1 MSKNIPLPLPPVSAW
16 KSLVLRLTAFPSKPF
31 QIPEPSWWLKL
42 LGELPEDRVS
52 KPRET
57 GLLEVGPFHCGRLHL
72 NVLPVKIDWLYTAA
86 DDQLITEKEGIP
98 SIGPFLDSLEHFRPL
113 MLRWLDEMCPPIQR
127 LAFGAILTQPVEGH
141 REGYSQLS
149 AYIPSVK
156 LETEGSS
163 DFLYQIN
170 RPRNTQTGISGLEI
184 NRLCKWS
191 VMKVQALFTT
201 LPPSKVAIEGLNLF
215 GCRLEMDINTAQDY
229 SSDLPPKQ
237 LPQIFQ
243 ELTDFGKEIAANG
256 DIP

>member
-1 MSKNIPLPLPPVSAW
+1 MSQDQPLSLPPVSAW
-16 KSLVLRLTAFPSKPF
+16 KSQVLRLTAFPSKPF
-31 QIPEPSWWLKL
+31 QIPEPSWWFKL
-42 LGELPEDRVS
+42 LGELPDDRVS
-52 KPRET
+52 KPKQT
-57 GLLEVGPFHCGRLHL
+57 GVLEIGPFQSGRLQL
-72 NVLPVKIDWLYTAA
+72 NVLPVKIDWHYTIP
-86 DDQLITEKEGIP
+86 DDQPITEQEGIQ

-127 LAFGAILTQPVEGH
+127 LAFGAIVTQPVGSH
-141 REGYSQLS
+141 QEGYRQLS

-170 RPRNTQTGISGLEI
+170 RPRNTKTGISDLEI

-191 VMKVQALFTT
+191 VIKARALFMTS
-201 LPPSKVAIEGLNLF
+201 PPSKVVIQDLNLLA
-215 GCRLEMDINTAQDY
+215 CRLEMDINTSQEY

-237 LPQIFQ
+237 LSQIFQ
-243 ELTDFGKEIAANG
+243 ELTDFSKEIAANG